1 MGSPGVYRV
10 ARGGLEDKLGKV
22 TEPKSGSAGSTPKT
36 AAQREGRASAAAAA
50 VHPIVRV
57 SAEWAWRLLVI
68 FALVAVLA
76 MIVQRLATVVIPLAI
91 ALLAA
96 ALLAPLV
103 DWMQRLG
110 IARSVGVFVVLV
122 GSLGLVA
129 GILTFV
135 VEQFV
140 EGVPQLTDQFTNSIK
155 EVQDWLIT
163 GPIHLSEDQIRSA
176 GDTAVKAIQSNQDEL
191 TSGALTTATVIGH
204 ILTGTFL
211 TLFILI
217 FFLYSGDQIWHFVT
231 RIVPTPHRR
240 RVRTAGELGFG
251 SLVGFVRATVAVA
264 AVDAIGIGAGLAIL
278 GVPLALPLASLV
290 FVGAFIPI
298 IGAFLAG
305 FVAVFIALVTKGLV
319 TALIV
324 LGIIIAVMQL
334 EGHVLQPLLLGR
346 AVSIHPL
353 AVVLAIT
360 AGVVLGGIA
369 GGLLAVPFVA
379 VMNTAIRSLLAE
391 DPEELFEELRTD
403 EDGRLYSAEPDVPA
417 PGRFDVGAMLAEAQR
432 KLGGKPGADKPGA
445 TGARR
450 ESAGP
455 DTADEAGTSDDATP
469 GD

>member
-1 MGSPGVYRV
+1 M
-10 ARGGLEDKLGKV
+10 
-22 TEPKSGSAGSTPKT
+22 
-36 AAQREGRASAAAAA
+36 ASDA
-50 VHPIVRV
+50 VHPIVRMT
-57 SAEWAWRLLVI
+57 AEWSWRLLVI
-68 FALVAVLA
+68 FAAAGALWLAVE
-76 MIVQRLATVVIPLAI
+76 RLATVVIPLAI

-110 IARSVGVFVVLV
+110 VPRVLGVIVVLV
-122 GSLGLVA
+122 GTLGLVA
-129 GILTFV
+129 GVLTFV

-140 EGVPQLTDQFTNSIK
+140 EGVPQMSDEFTASVHQV
-155 EVQDWLIT
+155 EDWLNN
-163 GPIHLSEDQIRSA
+163 GPLHLSNEQISNA
-176 GDTAVKAIQSNQDEL
+176 GDTMVKTIRDNQDIL
-191 TSGALTTATVIGH
+191 TSQALTTATAIGH

-217 FFLYSGDQIWHFVT
+217 FFLYGGDQIWHFVT
-231 RIVPTPHRR
+231 RAVPTPHRE
-240 RVRTAGELGFG
+240 RVRTAGQLGFG
-251 SLVGFVRATVAVA
+251 TLVGFVRATVVVA

-290 FVGAFIPI
+290 FISAFIPI

-360 AGVVLGGIA
+360 AGIVLGGIA

-379 VMNTAIRSLLAE
+379 VMNTAIRSLLA
-391 DPEELFEELRTD
+391 DGPEELFEELQAP
-403 EDGRLYSAEPDVPA
+403 EPGKGLYSAEPDKPE
-417 PGRFDVGAMLAEAQR
+417 PGRFDVKETLVEAEHKTTPPA
-432 KLGGKPGADKPGA
+432 GG
-445 TGARR
+445 
-450 ESAGP
+450 S
-455 DTADEAGTSDDATP
+455 DATDTH
-469 GD
+469 G

>member
-1 MGSPGVYRV
+1 MTEAGAEQ
-10 ARGGLEDKLGKV
+10 ARRPAD
-22 TEPKSGSAGSTPKT
+22 
-36 AAQREGRASAAAAA
+36 A
-50 VHPIVRV
+50 VHPLVRQ

-68 FALVAVLA
+68 LVAFLALA
-76 MIVQRLATVVIPLAI
+76 MIVQRMATVVIPLAI

-103 DWMQRLG
+103 DWMQRRGLPR
-110 IARSVGVFVVLV
+110 AVGVSVTLL
-122 GSLGLVA
+122 GSIGLVA

-140 EGVPQLTDQFTNSIK
+140 DGVPQLSDEVTNSIHTI
-155 EVQDWLIT
+155 QDWLIH
-163 GPIHLSEDQIRSA
+163 GPAQLSDDQIRGA
-176 GDTAVKAIQSNQDEL
+176 GDTIVRAIESNQDSL
-191 TSGALTTATVIGH
+191 TSGALTTATVVGH

-217 FFLYSGDQIWHFVT
+217 FFLYSGDQIWEFVT
-231 RIVPTPHRR
+231 RIVPTGQRA
-240 RVRTAGELGFG
+240 RVRTAGLLGFG
-251 SLVGFVRATVAVA
+251 SLVGFVRATVVVA
-264 AVDAIGIGAGLAIL
+264 AVDAVGIGAGLAIL

-305 FVAVFIALVTKGLV
+305 SIAVFIALVTKGFV

-360 AGVVLGGIA
+360 AGVVLGGIV
-369 GGLLAVPFVA
+369 GGLLAVPLVA
-379 VMNTAIRSLLAE
+379 VLNTAIRSLLAGE
-391 DPEELFEELRTD
+391 PEEMFSEIHTVTAEH
-403 EDGRLYSAEPDVPA
+403 GLYDAEPDDMPA
-417 PGRFDVGAMLAEAQR
+417 PDRLELGTIAAGEVAKVRLR
-432 KLGGKPGADKPGA
+432 KGED
-445 TGARR
+445 
-450 ESAGP
+450 AGP
-455 DTADEAGTSDDATP
+455 GTDSADARPEPS
-469 GD
+469 